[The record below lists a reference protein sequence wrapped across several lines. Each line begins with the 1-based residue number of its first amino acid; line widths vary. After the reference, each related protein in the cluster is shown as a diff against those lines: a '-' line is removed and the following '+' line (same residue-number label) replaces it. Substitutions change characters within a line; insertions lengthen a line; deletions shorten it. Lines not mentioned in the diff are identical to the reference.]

1 METPKPHGIPQPKS
15 SAWLEGVKLDAT
27 RAAIEN
33 ITRQVERKEYQEA
46 KAKGLTPADMIANA
60 KARLGATPEAEATP
74 EQPKAPKGGK

>member
-1 METPKPHGIPQPKS
+1 METPKPHGTPQPKS

-33 ITRQVERKEYQEA
+33 ITRQAERKEYQEA

-60 KARLGATPEAEATP
+60 KLRLGFAQGPEVVP
-74 EQPKAPKGGK
+74 EHPKTPKGGK